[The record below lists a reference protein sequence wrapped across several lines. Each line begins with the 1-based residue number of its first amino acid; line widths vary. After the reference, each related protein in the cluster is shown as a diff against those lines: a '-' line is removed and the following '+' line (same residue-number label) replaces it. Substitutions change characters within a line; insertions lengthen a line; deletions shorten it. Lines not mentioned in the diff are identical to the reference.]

1 MSNLIS
7 SSTTPTKMA
16 SMATRGYSFI
26 ISTTNNKSSSSL
38 TLFRRLSCAA
48 SLYPARLVPHP
59 PDLIKWVKIQ
69 GGFVHPSVRISELDS
84 YGFGLVASH
93 EIPKGSDLIALPD
106 HIPLK
111 FGESGGDDASY
122 SVLLNLV
129 RHVPGIYFSFLSSNF
144 VRLVLNLLYKFYF
157 FY

>member
-1 MSNLIS
+1 MFSIQKMSNLIS
-7 SSTTPTKMA
+7 SSTPTKMA

-26 ISTTNNKSSSSL
+26 TSTTNNKPSSSSL
-38 TLFRRLSCAA
+38 TVFRRLSCAA
-48 SLYPARLVPHP
+48 SLYHARLVPHP
-59 PDLIKWVKIQ
+59 PDLIKWVRTQ

-84 YGFGLVASH
+84 YGLGLVASH

-111 FGESGGDDASY
+111 FGESDGGGDDASY

-129 RHVPGIYFSFLSSNF
+129 RHVPGMFFSFYPQN
-144 VRLVLNLLYKFYF
+144 
-157 FY
+157 